1 MSFLRRILNRDRAIF
16 QFLHRIPRRSEA
28 YYHKPEAVQL
38 SIPSPDS
45 TIRFLFEPTA
55 IPTPFNSFT
64 GFHVAANIRVV
75 TVGKWTFNSFTGFHK
90 EITRYSW
97 KPYVVFQFLHRIP
110 PKPYTIQL
118 WLYLT
123 ISSES
128 LRLLSNSGFLRR
140 FSGKSPFRTLSVPQ
154 NLYIGV
160 PGETFI
166 FCSSKQGSTPHHP
179 PTQARR
185 KPAPRAPSSEATC
198 QASPPAT
205 LLSSCA
211 TREISD
217 RGTRRS
223 PC

>member
-1 MSFLRRILNRDRAIF
+1 MAQIRIIF
-16 QFLHRIPRRSEA
+16 QFLLRIPPRGKRLKFIEA
-28 YYHKPEAVQL
+28 TK
-38 SIPSPDS
+38 I
-45 TIRFLFEPTA
+45 
-55 IPTPFNSFT
+55 
-64 GFHVAANIRVV
+64 
-75 TVGKWTFNSFTGFHK
+75 
-90 EITRYSW
+90 
-97 KPYVVFQFLHRIP
+97 FQFLLRIPLDFTLTKTYPDLDFQFLLRIP

-128 LRLLSNSGFLRR
+128 LRLLSNSGFLGR
-140 FSGKSPFRTLSVPQ
+140 FSGKLSFRTLSVPQ

-160 PGETFI
+160 PGEILI
-166 FCSSKQGSTPHHP
+166 FCSSKQGPTPHHP
-179 PTQARR
+179 PAQARR
-185 KPAPRAPSSEATC
+185 KPAPRAASSEATC